1 MKVRNTEL
9 VVKDIRTNKTW
20 KFEKRWEA
28 AWFVGSSLE
37 GMEREL
43 EVFKDEAMVYCV
55 GDKEFIII
63 SDGKERTPTLGW
75 HTIPMNGYAEVVSST
90 GHTKRFDSYIS
101 VANHL
106 GLLVGHVIEEKVRN
120 KEGLRSKEYVND
132 EGTFTI
138 KFEKKEV

>member
-1 MKVRNTEL
+1 MKVKNTEL

-20 KFEKRWEA
+20 KFEERWEA
-28 AWFVGSSLE
+28 AWFVGSSLG

-63 SDGKERTPTLGW
+63 SEGRERTPTLGR

-90 GHTKRFDSYIS
+90 GDRKRFDSYIS
-101 VANHL
+101 VAKHL

-120 KEGLRSKEYVND
+120 KEGLQPNEYVKD
-132 EGTFTI
+132 EERFTI
-138 KFEKKEV
+138 EFEKKEM

>member
-1 MKVRNTEL
+1 MRVNDGKL

-20 KFEKRWEA
+20 KFGERWEA
-28 AWFVGSSLE
+28 AWFVGASLGE
-37 GMEREL
+37 MEREL

-63 SDGKERTPTLGW
+63 SDGKERTPTLGR

-90 GHTKRFDSYIS
+90 GDRKRFDSYIS
-101 VANHL
+101 VAKHL

-132 EGTFTI
+132 EGRFTI
-138 KFEKKEV
+138 EFEKKEM

>member
-1 MKVRNTEL
+1 MKVKNTEL

-20 KFEKRWEA
+20 KFGERWEA
-28 AWFVGSSLE
+28 AWFVGTSLG

-43 EVFKDEAMVYCV
+43 EVFKDEAIVYCV

-63 SDGKERTPTLGW
+63 SDGKERTPTLGR

-90 GHTKRFDSYIS
+90 GDRKRFDSYIS

-120 KEGLRSKEYVND
+120 KEGLRSNEYVKD
-132 EGTFTI
+132 EERFTI
-138 KFEKKEV
+138 EFEKKEM

>member
-1 MKVRNTEL
+1 MKVKNTEL

-63 SDGKERTPTLGW
+63 SDGHYRAPTLGR
-75 HTIPMNGYAEVVSST
+75 HTIPMNGYAEVVLST
-90 GHTKRFDSYIS
+90 GDKERFDSYIS
-101 VANHL
+101 VAKYL

-120 KEGLRSKEYVND
+120 KEGLRPNEYVKD
-132 EGTFTI
+132 EGRFTI
-138 KFEKKEV
+138 EFEKKEM

>member
-1 MKVRNTEL
+1 MKVKNKDL

-20 KFEKRWEA
+20 KFGERWEA
-28 AWFVGSSLE
+28 AWFVGTSLG

-63 SDGKERTPTLGW
+63 SDGKERTPTLGR

-90 GHTKRFDSYIS
+90 GDRKRFDSYIS
-101 VANHL
+101 VAKHL

-120 KEGLRSKEYVND
+120 KKGLRSKEYVND
-132 EGTFTI
+132 EGRFAI
-138 KFEKKEV
+138 EFEKKEM

>member
-1 MKVRNTEL
+1 MKVKNTEL
-9 VVKDIRTNKTW
+9 VVKDIRTNQTW
-20 KFEKRWEA
+20 KLGTRWET
-28 AWFVGSSLE
+28 AWFVGTRLG

-63 SDGKERTPTLGW
+63 SDGKERTPTLGR

-90 GHTKRFDSYIS
+90 GDRKRFDSYIS
-101 VANHL
+101 VAKHL

-120 KEGLRSKEYVND
+120 KKGLRSKEYVND
-132 EGTFTI
+132 EGRFAI
-138 KFEKKEV
+138 EFEKKEM